1 MNEELEEH
9 KAAIS
14 ALWLGGT
21 LYPRVML
28 RGNGILKWVLCVS
41 SLRMEERHP
50 ESRSGI
56 GNKKRQGSGVVPIYT
71 YSSIYILIR
80 QGHGMGS
87 LMSRGQRV
95 SVLSFRK
102 LW

>member
-56 GNKKRQGSGVVPIYT
+56 GNKKRQGGGVVPIYT
-71 YSSIYILIR
+71 YSIIYISHTSR
-80 QGHGMGS
+80 TWHGLTDEQRSAS
-87 LMSRGQRV
+87 LSPK
-95 SVLSFRK
+95 F
-102 LW
+102 